1 MGYHKRPPPLRQQSF
16 LPLTESAA
24 PMTASTTTS
33 QYSLNRRFTAAPMM
47 DWSDS
52 HCRSFWR
59 LLTKEAVFYSE
70 MITTGAIIHGDRKRF
85 LDFNAGEHP
94 LALQLGGSDPKAL
107 AECARIAED
116 WGYDEIN
123 LNCGC
128 PSERVQNGMIGACLM
143 AEPKLVAECISA
155 MQGAASIPVT
165 IKHRIGIDDME
176 DYPGLVNFVTNVAAA
191 GCKTFIVHAR
201 KAWLKGLSP
210 KENREVPPLQYDK
223 VVQLKKDYPELEI
236 IINGGITTLDQSL
249 TLLQQVDG
257 VMLGREIYSNPYLL
271 AEVDQKIY
279 GSSSPVISR
288 EEIMENFMVYTA
300 EQLQKGVRLNHMT
313 RHILGLYN
321 GMPGSR
327 RFRRVI
333 SEQAHLP
340 NAGIDVLKRALEALN
355 DVPFSIE

>member
-1 MGYHKRPPPLRQQSF
+1 MTSSSLKP
-16 LPLTESAA
+16 
-24 PMTASTTTS
+24 TAS
-33 QYSLNRRFTAAPMM
+33 LDRRFTAAPMM

-85 LDFNAGEHP
+85 LDFNACEHP
-94 LALQLGGSDPKAL
+94 LALQVGGSDPKAL

-128 PSERVQNGMIGACLM
+128 PSDRVQNGMIGACLM
-143 AEPKLVAECISA
+143 AEPALVAECMSA
-155 MQGAASIPVT
+155 MQHATKIPVT

-176 DYPGLVNFVTNVAAA
+176 DYEGMVDFVRTVADT

-223 VVQLKKDYPELEI
+223 VVQLKKDYPALEI
-236 IINGGITTLDQSL
+236 IINGGITTLEQSL
-249 TLLQQVDG
+249 VLLEQVDG

-279 GSSSPVISR
+279 GSSRPVVSR
-288 EEIMENFMVYTA
+288 EEVLEGFIAYAE
-300 EQLQKGVRLNHMT
+300 EQLHNGVRLNYMT
-313 RHILGLYN
+313 RHILGLYQ
-321 GMPGSR
+321 GLPGAR
-327 RFRRVI
+327 KFRRVI
-333 SEQAHLP
+333 SEEAHKP

-355 DVPFSIE
+355 DVPFTTDTIE

>member
-1 MGYHKRPPPLRQQSF
+1 LFTHDSPPLMTSSAPT
-16 LPLTESAA
+16 LATPL
-24 PMTASTTTS
+24 
-33 QYSLNRRFTAAPMM
+33 QRRFTAAPMM

-59 LLTKEAVFYSE
+59 LLSKEAVFYSE

-85 LDFNAGEHP
+85 LDFNACEHP

-116 WGYDEIN
+116 WGYDEVN

-128 PSERVQNGMIGACLM
+128 PSDRVQNGMIGACLM
-143 AEPKLVAECISA
+143 AEPALVADCISA
-155 MQGAASIPVT
+155 MQQAVNIPIT

-176 DYPGLVNFVTNVAAA
+176 DYAGMVDFVSQVAAV

-223 VVQLKKDYPELEI
+223 VVQLKKDFPSLEI
-236 IINGGITTLDQSL
+236 IINGGITSLEQSL
-249 TLLQQVDG
+249 VLLDQVDG

-279 GSSSPVISR
+279 GSSSPIVTR
-288 EEIMENFMVYTA
+288 EQVMEGFMAYA
-300 EQLQKGVRLNHMT
+300 EEQLHKGVRLNYMT
-313 RHILGLYN
+313 RHILGLYQ
-321 GMPGSR
+321 GMPGAR

-333 SEQAHLP
+333 SEQAHQP

-355 DVPFSIE
+355 DVPFAIESTLL

>member
-1 MGYHKRPPPLRQQSF
+1 MN
-16 LPLTESAA
+16 LPTKTSTMPIKTLT
-24 PMTASTTTS
+24 P
-33 QYSLNRRFTAAPMM
+33 NRRFTAAPMM

-85 LDFNAGEHP
+85 LDFNACEHP

-107 AECARIAED
+107 AECARIAEG
-116 WGYDEIN
+116 WGYNEVN

-128 PSERVQNGMIGACLM
+128 PSDRVQNNMIGACLM
-143 AEPKLVAECISA
+143 AEPQLVAECISA
-155 MQGAASIPVT
+155 MQAAVKIPVT

-176 DYPGLVNFVTNVAAA
+176 DYAGLINFVSTVAET

-223 VVQLKKDYPELEI
+223 VVQLKKDYPALEI
-236 IINGGITTLDQSL
+236 IINGGITNLDQSL
-249 TLLQQVDG
+249 HLLKEVDG

-279 GSSSPVISR
+279 GLKTAIPTRKEVMESFKEYA
-288 EEIMENFMVYTA
+288 EEQI
-300 EQLQKGVRLNHMT
+300 QKGVRLSYMT
-313 RHILGLYN
+313 RHILGLYH
-321 GMPGSR
+321 GTPGAR
-327 RFRRVI
+327 KFRRVI
-333 SEQAHLP
+333 SEQAHKP
-340 NAGIDVLKRALEALN
+340 NAGIEVLEQALLALN
-355 DVPFSIE
+355 DAPLENLHRDV

>member
-1 MGYHKRPPPLRQQSF
+1 
-16 LPLTESAA
+16 
-24 PMTASTTTS
+24 MTPSSLKPTTA
-33 QYSLNRRFTAAPMM
+33 LNRRFTAAPMM

-59 LLTKEAVFYSE
+59 LLTKEAVLYSE

-85 LDFNAGEHP
+85 LDFNACEHP

-128 PSERVQNGMIGACLM
+128 PSDRVQNGMIGACLM
-143 AEPKLVAECISA
+143 AEPTLVAKCISA
-155 MQGAASIPVT
+155 MQRAVKIPVT

-176 DYPGLVNFVTNVAAA
+176 DYAGMLDFVRTVADT

-223 VVQLKKDYPELEI
+223 VVQLKKDHPELEI
-236 IINGGITTLDQSL
+236 IINGGITTLEQSL
-249 TLLQQVDG
+249 NLLNDVDG

-271 AEVDQKIY
+271 AEVDQIIY
-279 GSSSPVISR
+279 GSDKPVVSR
-288 EEIMENFMVYTA
+288 EEVMEGFIAYA
-300 EQLQKGVRLNHMT
+300 EEQLHKGVRLSYMT
-313 RHILGLYN
+313 RHILGLYQ
-321 GMPGSR
+321 GMPGAR
-327 RFRRVI
+327 KFRRVI
-333 SEQAHLP
+333 SEEAHKP

-355 DVPFSIE
+355 DVPFTIE